1 MDEDK
6 AMSQGDHVK
15 FKNRKEAKNYMPLL
29 LKRFDGWDYS
39 VPLVLKLERYD
50 DPRTNNQ
57 NRLFHKWCEEM
68 STKFIGKVPDATKDG
83 MKFMMKKMFLG
94 TQTIRVGK
102 EIYADQIMPLPKNKG
117 EMCYFMDQVHAWAA
131 EKKVLL
137 SLPQYNEYTLLKQK
151 QDK

>member
-1 MDEDK
+1 
-6 AMSQGDHVK
+6 
-15 FKNRKEAKNYMPLL
+15 
-29 LKRFDGWDYS
+29 
-39 VPLVLKLERYD
+39 
-50 DPRTNNQ
+50 
-57 NRLFHKWCEEM
+57 M

-94 TQTIRVGK
+94 TQTIQVGK

-117 EMCYFMDQVHAWAA
+117 EMCYFMDQVYAWAA
-131 EKKVLL
+131 EKKILL